1 MVTIDLSILTIT
13 EANEKIREC
22 GQNGQNVEVI
32 NPDARHN
39 IGVGLTD
46 PINVTVK
53 GSAGYFCGG
62 LSHGAT
68 YNIEHNVGWAV
79 GDNIYAGACIVG
91 GNAGAIAGV
100 GLRGGEVVIRGN
112 MGSRAGQIMKSGTL
126 LCGGDCA
133 FMAGYM
139 MYGGRIIILGD
150 AAENVGQDMS
160 SGDIFVGGSI
170 ESLGNDAEIVDMAP
184 GDLESI
190 NEFFG

>member
-1 MVTIDLSILTIT
+1 MVTLDLSKLTIT
-13 EANEKIREC
+13 ECNEKIREC
-22 GQNGQNVEVI
+22 GQDGQDVEVI

-100 GLRGGEVVIRGN
+100 GLRGGEVVVRGN

-133 FMAGYM
+133 FMAGYINTTGAIDEISFAM
-139 MYGGRIIILGD
+139 ESGNIDAGVIKMYGI
-150 AAENVGQDMS
+150 AKA
-160 SGDIFVGGSI
+160 
-170 ESLGNDAEIVDMAP
+170 
-184 GDLESI
+184 
-190 NEFFG
+190 